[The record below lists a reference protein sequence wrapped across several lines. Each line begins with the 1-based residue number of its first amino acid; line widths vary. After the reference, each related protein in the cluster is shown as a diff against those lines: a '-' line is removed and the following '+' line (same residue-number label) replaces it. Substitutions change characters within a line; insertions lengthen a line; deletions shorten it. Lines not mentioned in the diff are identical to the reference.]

1 MRGVPAG
8 RMTTLRS
15 GLVLLAV
22 AAALAAGPVS
32 ARQAAEHEVRAAF
45 VYNFTKFIDWP
56 AAGLPADGFRICVI
70 GDEPFKRALA
80 AMVAG
85 ESVQGHPVSVA
96 DPATPSDVARCQ
108 ILYVGR
114 QQAERGRRA
123 LAASAGRQVLT
134 IGDGPRFLQ
143 DGGAIRFLVEDDR
156 VRFDVNL
163 PAVQRAGVTLTS
175 TVLRVA
181 RRVEKSGAGELWP

>member
-1 MRGVPAG
+1 
-8 RMTTLRS
+8 MTSLRS
-15 GLVLLAV
+15 GFALLAV
-22 AAALAAGPVS
+22 AAALLPGPVS
-32 ARQAAEHEVRAAF
+32 ARQAAEYEVRAAF

-56 AAGLPADGFRICVI
+56 AAALPADGFRICVI
-70 GDEPFKRALA
+70 GDKPFERALA

-85 ESVQGHPVSVA
+85 ESVQGRPVSVA
-96 DPATPSDVARCQ
+96 DPAVPSDVSRCQ

-123 LAASAGRQVLT
+123 LALSISRQVLT
-134 IGDGPRFLQ
+134 IGDGARFLQ
-143 DGGAIRFLVEDDR
+143 EGGAIRFLVEDDR

-181 RRVEKSGAGELWP
+181 RRVEKTGEGGLLP

>member
-1 MRGVPAG
+1 MRGVLAG
-8 RMTTLRS
+8 RMTTL
-15 GLVLLAV
+15 GIVPLAV
-22 AAALAAGPVS
+22 VTALVALLAGPVS

-56 AAGLPADGFRICVI
+56 AAALPADGFRICVI
-70 GDEPFKRALA
+70 GDEAFERALA

-85 ESVQGHPVSVA
+85 ESVQGRPVSVT
-96 DPATPSDVARCQ
+96 DPAEPSDVARCQ

-114 QQAERGRRA
+114 LQVERGRRA
-123 LAASAGRQVLT
+123 LAASLRSQTLT

-143 DGGAIRFLVEDDR
+143 DGGAIRFLIEDDR

-181 RRVEKSGAGELWP
+181 RRVEKLSEGPRP